1 MGTLLAADRLVLL
14 GGCARKPVPWQRGH
28 TDTHVIF
35 FCAFFFSNIHV
46 PKQEDSS
53 MNLSGAQK
61 P

>member
-1 MGTLLAADRLVLL
+1 MGTPLAADLLVLV
-14 GGCARKPVPWQRGH
+14 GGCAWKPGPWQRGR
-28 TDTHVIF
+28 TDTHVMF
-35 FCAFFFSNIHV
+35 FRAFFFSNIHV